1 MIFIDSL
8 RKKRETLLKVYPGAV
23 LADVTSHAA
32 DGLVRLSPFYPHG
45 GIPVPFSPGVE
56 AMCVEGVWQGLMVC
70 EHADV
75 DESLFQ
81 NATMRG
87 LKRTVRRFGKPLG
100 HRKGVNGDELL
111 DYIEARKQIYLP
123 TYKWVLENRVQN
135 IIERLREASKSQ
147 TIVLLDYNTNSDVDD
162 PRKPLSHAFLVKA
175 YAEGIYPYGEK
186 KEREKCEVTNQKRKD
201 YGQEK

>member
-32 DGLVRLSPFYPHG
+32 DGLVRLSPLYPHG

-56 AMCVEGVWQGLMVC
+56 AMCVEGVWQGLKVF